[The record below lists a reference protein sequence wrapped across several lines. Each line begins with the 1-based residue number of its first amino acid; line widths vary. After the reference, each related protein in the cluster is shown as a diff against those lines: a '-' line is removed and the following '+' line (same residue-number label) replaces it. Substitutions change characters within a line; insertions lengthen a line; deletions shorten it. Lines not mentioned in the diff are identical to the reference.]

1 MTLRSYGNNFFLT
14 FCIAL
19 IIYYLLASI
28 LSWLAYREFK
38 GVAEDIAG
46 GSVTMTTFG
55 NILHYAII
63 DKREEDAIDDRAAK
77 KTRLEELKKQEEERA
92 AAGNDEEEGEG
103 DGGGEGQDAEGGEA
117 DALLQ

>member
-1 MTLRSYGNNFFLT
+1 MGKSVTLQSYGHNFLMV

-19 IIYYLLASI
+19 IIYYIIASI
-28 LSWLAYREFK
+28 LSWLAYREWK

-63 DKREEDAIDDRAAK
+63 DKREDDAIKDREAK
-77 KTRLEELKKQEEERA
+77 KKRLEELKKEEEERA
-92 AAGNDEEEGEG
+92 AAERAN
-103 DGGGEGQDAEGGEA
+103 
-117 DALLQ
+117 